1 MTVAKVGHSSLMN
14 ISGRRP
20 NDIFMASVVL
30 ESFSIKPKCVSTH
43 RSRFPGLLWIIVDI
57 LFGEK
62 KLNSESFC
70 YVGKSRY
77 VIL

>member
-20 NDIFMASVVL
+20 NDIFMAFVVF

-43 RSRFPGLLWIIVDI
+43 RSRFPGLLWLRHSIW
-57 LFGEK
+57 GK